1 MPLVANFLLTRCTSP
16 HTQHCFCQ
24 LTRYH
29 QTSGSGLNP
38 LDALNHSTC
47 TGSYPL
53 DHVNHLGHTLPN
65 VPPSLNSMPSSSS
78 GSNPLELLGHS
89 TRILLTAPLP
99 QQDIIILQNK
109 IDLVN
114 ENAAI
119 QQHESI
125 HRFIEGTIADGA
137 PVVPISAQLM
147 YNVDVVCEYIVKKIP
162 VPVR

>member
-1 MPLVANFLLTRCTSP
+1 MFRGFLHATCCQLLANTLHQPTYR
-16 HTQHCFCQ
+16 FCQ
-24 LTRYH
+24 STRYH
-29 QTSGSGLNP
+29 QTSGSGCNP
-38 LDALNHSTC
+38 LHPLHRSACTAPSPFTASTTQPIPSPNSTHHPALASTPSLSTC
-47 TGSYPL
+47 IFLT
-53 DHVNHLGHTLPN
+53 TL
-65 VPPSLNSMPSSSS
+65 
-78 GSNPLELLGHS
+78 
-89 TRILLTAPLP
+89 PLP

-125 HRFIEGTIADGA
+125 QRFIEGTIADGA
-137 PVVPISAQLM
+137 PIVPISAQLM